1 MKNDK
6 AFTLVELLGVIA
18 IIAIISI
25 IAFPNIINTIRN
37 QEVKLTETQKE
48 IIYSSVDL
56 YISNNPSTYP
66 LDAGKT
72 YSIPIQ
78 DLIDNNILSLDFVES
93 ISNFS
98 DNKCV
103 NVYILDANGNTEKTI
118 SDCTGGV

>member
-1 MKNDK
+1 MKDK
-6 AFTLVELLGVIA
+6 GFTLVELLAVIS
-18 IIAIISI
+18 IVAIISI
-25 IAFPNIINTIRN
+25 IVFPNVLNLIKKSET
-37 QEVKLTETQKE
+37 KLNETQKE